1 MDAMKAI
8 LTRRSVRRFRD
19 IEISFED
26 QKLLLAAGMQAPS
39 ANNEQPWHF
48 IVIDEREL
56 IDKIT
61 EFHPHAKMLLEAR
74 LAIIVCA
81 YVNKEKKWDMWVQ
94 DCSAA
99 TQNILLAAHIAGL
112 GAVWLGV
119 HPREERIN
127 GVKNMFDLPEEI
139 KPFSIIA
146 IGHPAEEPEPVDR
159 FTEAKV
165 HINKW

>member
-1 MDAMKAI
+1 MDAIKA
-8 LTRRSVRRFRD
+8 LMTRRSVRKFRD
-19 IEISFED
+19 IEISSENI
-26 QKLLLAAGMQAPS
+26 KLLLAAGMQAPS

-48 IVIDEREL
+48 IVIDKRDL
-56 IDKIT
+56 MNRIT

-81 YVNKEKKWDMWVQ
+81 FVSQEKKWDMWVQ

-99 TQNILLAAHIAGL
+99 TQNILLAAHITGL

-119 HPREERIN
+119 HPRQERIN
-127 GVKNMFDLPEEI
+127 GVKDMFDLPEEI

-146 IGHPAEEPEPVDR
+146 IGHPAEVVEPVDR
-159 FTEAKV
+159 FNQEKV
-165 HINKW
+165 HMNKW